1 MGEKYSKE
9 EHDKCK
15 KVAEAFREY
24 PLSAGRIF
32 LFSDTIVFEHSP
44 KMHSSKLVIA
54 HVIKDADKQKV
65 LPDLTAPSQIIPS

>member
-1 MGEKYSKE
+1 MPMAFIYS
-9 EHDKCK
+9 
-15 KVAEAFREY
+15 
-24 PLSAGRIF
+24 LSAGRIF

-65 LPDLTAPSQIIPS
+65 FPDLTAPSQIIPS